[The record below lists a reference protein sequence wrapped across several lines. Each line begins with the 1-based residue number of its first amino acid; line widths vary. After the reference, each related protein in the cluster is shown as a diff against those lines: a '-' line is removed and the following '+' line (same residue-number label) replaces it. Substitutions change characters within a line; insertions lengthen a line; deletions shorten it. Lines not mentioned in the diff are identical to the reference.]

1 MLVEEHIDGPEV
13 TVNAFSVDG
22 DVVPLTVTDRL
33 TAEPPAFGVA
43 LAHVWPSEHDTAAAV
58 DVARAA
64 VQAVGIRNGPSYTQV
79 RLGPHGPVVMEVAAR
94 LGGGHDAELCRAA
107 LGVDLNALAVE
118 AALGGRARDETLQ
131 AARRA
136 LSGGAGPTA
145 VRRSSSSCRPR
156 GGSSRSKALPRPP
169 PAPASSGC
177 ASTGGRGTSSVS
189 CDAAQT
195 AREPFSRRA
204 PIVTRRSHGLAG
216 RPTPYASGSMRTRRD
231 TMLGFQPPAIG
242 EEEVAAVAETL
253 RSGWLTTGPRAALLE
268 ERLAGYLEAEH
279 VLAVSS
285 GTAAMHLAL
294 MALDV
299 GPGDEVITSPITWP
313 ATANVIEHCGAT
325 PVFCDVREGDL
336 NLDAALL
343 PPLVTE
349 RTKAILPV
357 HLAGQPCDLDPIHAL
372 GLPVVE
378 DAAHALESRYRGRKL
393 GGLSDA
399 AAFSLYATKNLA
411 AGEGGLVATNRGD
424 VADRIRSM
432 RLTRRGDGSL
442 YDQVTAGFKANL
454 SDVLAAIALVQLD
467 RLESHAEIRARQF
480 ALYDDGLADLDGITP
495 LARDP
500 RDTHAMHL
508 YAVRIDAE
516 RAGATRDLYQRELRD
531 ERISTSIHFLPVHRL
546 TWFRERYPAQP
557 PLPVAER
564 AGDEVLSLPL
574 SPAHSDDDI
583 RDAIDAI
590 RRVHDRLA

>member
-1 MLVEEHIDGPEV
+1 
-13 TVNAFSVDG
+13 
-22 DVVPLTVTDRL
+22 
-33 TAEPPAFGVA
+33 
-43 LAHVWPSEHDTAAAV
+43 
-58 DVARAA
+58 
-64 VQAVGIRNGPSYTQV
+64 
-79 RLGPHGPVVMEVAAR
+79 
-94 LGGGHDAELCRAA
+94 
-107 LGVDLNALAVE
+107 
-118 AALGGRARDETLQ
+118 
-131 AARRA
+131 
-136 LSGGAGPTA
+136 
-145 VRRSSSSCRPR
+145 
-156 GGSSRSKALPRPP
+156 
-169 PAPASSGC
+169 
-177 ASTGGRGTSSVS
+177 
-189 CDAAQT
+189 
-195 AREPFSRRA
+195 
-204 PIVTRRSHGLAG
+204 
-216 RPTPYASGSMRTRRD
+216 MRTRRD
-231 TMLGFQPPAIG
+231 TQLGFQPPAIG

-268 ERLAGYLEAEH
+268 ERLAGYLETEH

-294 MALDV
+294 LALDV

-343 PPLVTE
+343 PPLVTG

-393 GGLSDA
+393 GALSDA
-399 AAFSLYATKNLA
+399 TAFSLYATKNLA
-411 AGEGGLVATNRGD
+411 AGEGGLIATNRVD

-467 RLESHAEIRARQF
+467 KLELHAEIRARQF
-480 ALYDDGLADLDGITP
+480 ALYDEGLADLDGITP
-495 LARDP
+495 LARDA

-508 YAVRIDAE
+508 YAVRIYAE
-516 RAGATRDLYQRELRD
+516 GAGATRDAYQRELRD

-564 AGDEVLSLPL
+564 AGHEVLSLPL

-590 RRVHDRLA
+590 RRVHARLA